1 MANCILSYKDS
12 LNNSKEFLKSIDA
25 IDDSLYIN
33 NRELFEEAVD
43 QLEEE
48 ALLSYKVSGK
58 TWLIDPAR
66 PNYAIPNTAVLDQI
80 DTKRKQLGIYD
91 SQEAGSIGEET
102 KTTPYKGAKDNT
114 KEYLIQQGAIDQYN
128 NILDLQKFRQINRKM
143 SEQANSRYGIS
154 DKRLWLEDNDTKAVP
169 NTEVLKQIDSVR
181 KQQRLFD
188 KQEFKY
194 PSGNYSVDDTLIER
208 FFRNNDVVSIKDMLQ
223 NISKQGH
230 ALSPL
235 ANHLLKYTKGY
246 DNISLEVKP
255 YDSNKEAAGIF
266 NNKTKQIFIYKG
278 APVFKGDHTH
288 VILHEILHALT
299 WSKLRFEENAKI
311 VSKFDQLRNVAK
323 QTLGDN
329 YFLSNNDEF
338 ITGLFTSSE
347 FIKQLQ
353 GVSATNEQFK
363 NLWEEILDYILRL
376 FNVDKTNTSLYSQ
389 SVALASQIM
398 EQGYQVE
405 QSLEQE
411 TNETE
416 LSDFIR
422 KETKLGK
429 VTATDTTVL
438 KRLLSSS
445 SKLVFGTYYFDRS
458 GDTDLFETSD
468 KSTIS
473 YVTDS
478 SLYSKI
484 NNRPIQEIFSIYG
497 HTAMETK
504 LGIMSS
510 IVERLHS
517 DNFNGKLFRYINSRV
532 GGVEIRIVE
541 NTGKG
546 MFVSDNNLYIDLQG
560 VSNTIVNNNISDISE
575 YLNTVLSEELIH
587 LVVDSYITNEDY
599 QNIYNETPKNIIDG
613 IQQVY
618 MFADP
623 TVNIV
628 VDEYLRM
635 LIQDHFFG
643 KTTEL
648 IKNQNV
654 EITQPFLYQIFI
666 NTWEFIRDFFKK
678 EYPRYTKQVVD
689 KSIEMINES
698 QGDTK
703 DVFQLS
709 TEDVLPNEITP
720 ELKSKLHEFASALGI
735 EISVLDDL
743 IERRGVNGIA
753 QIRDFKI
760 LLQNGKESA
769 LGEEISHFLV
779 RLLDNESD
787 LKKRIMEE
795 APRTRLYKKLRQDP
809 GYKQAYGDNTQLFK
823 EEVAAKLI
831 SLYLSDK
838 ELFNHWAGSDQL
850 IENLVRWIKDFFKWL
865 RGNVKLNSFIEA
877 SQQILDLNTSNL
889 VLSQA
894 ADAQEMYSI
903 AEFINRT
910 QKLESVNYDIKNV
923 DKLLINISNTILD
936 YEGYPGDKKEK
947 RNFIFQAGEN
957 AERDK
962 FYSTAKLTTLGLELK
977 DKLEFLGDKEIVFYT
992 RMYVSPALETRL
1004 MMEFGSNIRIE
1015 RTNVEQPI
1023 FDADGNY
1030 ITMSDET
1037 NTLQDIIDREVEKSP
1052 NVRLLAVD
1060 NSTISVKG
1068 AQARQYNQKTANY
1081 KPIKD
1086 GIKASYKAKEKLEIN
1101 DKFKNE
1107 LAQLNQGQLITK
1119 VEEAFKIINK
1129 EIQDINVLEG
1139 VLKKM
1144 GEEEVSKLFRDEYGN
1159 ITLPKEPAQQALWF
1173 IKEKDKLEKG
1183 ILQFVGTIESVTAFF
1198 SERNLTNYQTVRDLI
1213 EKANQTV
1220 DKKEQDRL
1228 YENAIQELAL
1238 ITKMG
1243 NSWREYISQ
1252 FREIIQGYPKTETV
1266 QKLLSDLE
1274 GQIDQT
1280 KRIARELSKE
1290 AVSKYLAGK
1299 SFDAINL
1306 VNKELIAHYD
1316 KILQNPGLSKEKREE
1331 VELNK
1336 SRVKIKNH
1344 EDIISIFNGD
1354 IKDIDGTTVWIKHLH
1369 NSSDS
1374 LLGSV
1379 NVMIQKAYAEVE
1391 VETMQ
1396 RAQDMGAKVREEM
1409 TKANVTQKD
1418 IEDNLVISEDFYMEE
1433 LQPDGTRKWV
1443 KKSRLALLNPWQN
1456 LYVRFEKKLPMDEA
1470 YSKWS
1475 EAKKARLMSDTE
1487 IDALRKDYEAKR
1499 DTFNKWENQ
1508 NWNKKYLKEFNERY
1522 DELLQDERNKELLE
1536 EVKKTQ
1542 QEIYSD
1548 INENTLLLQSET
1560 DLNNVDHLN
1569 SLIEDGYRQLK
1580 KLKRDTY
1587 DDGSPKVDR
1596 DLEIAKL
1603 LQKKAE
1609 IDRPFYEYSSDTKR
1623 FRNDFKVFLSTLSEI
1638 PDDVYATMLSK
1649 LEGES
1654 FSELYEYAVQSAPHQ
1669 VKIWLDLF
1677 TVVRYSPEW
1686 YAKRKVVVDQITEV
1700 SNQLADAYGKNKTDL
1715 GEIWSQLFTLT
1726 SPLRD
1731 EDNILDGA
1739 DATPE
1744 VQSKVL
1750 EFEKEIES
1758 IKLLTRMER
1767 EGIYSPEI
1775 KKLKEELGKLI
1786 KDLNELQLSVTT
1798 DYYNQAFMEQAENTG
1813 FKDAFVA
1820 AYPSVPMS
1828 YQSNLLDVI
1837 NTSQFRTFVNDNPD
1851 HPFVEWFK
1859 NNHLEK
1865 TSYNETGEASLTMV
1879 PTYIW
1884 YKKEPK
1890 DKKEILTLPSHKYS
1904 VRKVKEDFVTK
1915 KVDWDTW
1922 NPITKE
1928 FLPLKDNREFKN
1940 PAYTKLRTSS
1950 DSKNIGLRNILDE
1963 ITKFHV
1969 STQVNS
1975 IVQESKIGFA
1985 LPSMAKQD
1993 LDNGFFKNI
2002 YNNFLDKQNRFEQ
2015 GEGNYD
2021 ETVEPESKKG
2031 FLNRVISWLNG
2042 WIDDKPDSNESET
2055 TKFQRI
2061 AVPYTHY
2068 MEPERVSKDI
2078 LLSTTMFAAS
2088 TGKADRMF
2096 KSLNT
2101 FKLIEEVLENPPKL
2115 DKKGR
2120 MTGVNS
2126 NRIKALAFSKEYHV
2140 YGVNKKYELGRGA
2153 DQALN
2158 TIRKINTVGSL
2169 GFPFGFANT
2178 LKNNLQGRLQNL
2190 IGGRFADWSSPA
2202 SMRKAAGN
2210 LNINFISWI
2219 AQSEVEPS
2227 KRTLDFH
2234 IINYMNPQLSGDIYQ
2249 HLFSGAGTRI
2259 AKDRH
2264 IYLLNEGMEFS
2275 ISVNLL
2281 YGHLY
2286 HVKVKNEKGEQKTL
2300 YDILEFKDGKI
2311 RPKEGWVTLKGER
2324 VVDDQYLLDTKLAYK
2339 TAAEYIQ
2346 GKVVD
2351 KTALTQTTIGQAL
2364 SYFKNWLLP
2373 MLRRRYDKK
2382 RENYMIGENL
2392 EGYWRTSLRLT
2403 LIMTRD
2409 FLRDGKLYW
2418 NTFTPEEKRN
2428 FITTAQEIGFMMVS
2442 LALLSL
2448 AFGFDADDPD
2458 KFKKLKDNSYA
2469 KNLALLI
2476 VLGAKNETESLSF
2489 MPFFNIEQQVVPPI
2503 LTEGSKWVKNPTIGF
2518 AIIDNTWKTA
2528 NYTYDLLAG
2537 SESAYYKQNMPQ
2549 YGIEK
2554 GDTKAMHY
2562 LLKIAQIDDVINQ
2575 VNPERKIQSM
2585 ISMMKM

>member
-1 MANCILSYKDS
+1 MSNCILSSPRAID
-12 LNNSKEFLKSIDA
+12 NSKEFLKSIDA

-33 NRELFEEAVD
+33 NRELFQEAVD
-43 QLEEE
+43 QLEDETK
-48 ALLSYKVSGK
+48 ASYNVTGK
-58 TWLIDPAR
+58 TWQIDPAR

-102 KTTPYKGAKDNT
+102 EVLPPDEQVVYKMRVVNALQSNKVREPKLDNLQGFYNDLLKQGIPNQQIDLVKDVLSDVKGKVTKEDLIRELLVRYSYSVEVNTATTKLADNKYAVEIHNEYSTGLYISTLGSEESGDMEYGVYLNGMLQSIFDSKQEAELFIHNVYNQPSKPTSYYSNLTVPGGTNYTENEIKTPGITPSITGHAQFSTKEGIGWFRSDNKTIPNVDVSKLSEKEKEDYDRYYDAIPTKTRRILEVQSDLFQKGRDYDNLTKTPINESVGGALIYESWLKERKGIDLGYEEGERFGPLYEEYGEYAKQQTGRIVKVENIPNQFLQLLNKDNQWIT
-114 KEYLIQQGAIDQYN
+114 FFIKSIIQDSAKRGYEKVLFPSGDTASKIEGHETLEEFVKSKQAR
-128 NILDLQKFRQINRKM
+128 LFEIN
-143 SEQANSRYGIS
+143 QTIS
-154 DKRLWLEDNDTKAVP
+154 DYNKDYEEGYVEDQGGTYEKRGSEYYFIHSFPV
-169 NTEVLKQIDSVR
+169 
-181 KQQRLFD
+181 
-188 KQEFKY
+188 
-194 PSGNYSVDDTLIER
+194 
-208 FFRNNDVVSIKDMLQ
+208 
-223 NISKQGH
+223 NISKEERTVK
-230 ALSPL
+230 S
-235 ANHLLKYTKGY
+235 TKEDFESAY
-246 DNISLEVKP
+246 
-255 YDSNKEAAGIF
+255 KE
-266 NNKTKQIFIYKG
+266 
-278 APVFKGDHTH
+278 
-288 VILHEILHALT
+288 L
-299 WSKLRFEENAKI
+299 
-311 VSKFDQLRNVAK
+311 
-323 QTLGDN
+323 
-329 YFLSNNDEF
+329 
-338 ITGLFTSSE
+338 TSSFVGE
-347 FIKQLQ
+347 
-353 GVSATNEQFK
+353 K
-363 NLWEEILDYILRL
+363 N
-376 FNVDKTNTSLYSQ
+376 Q
-389 SVALASQIM
+389 
-398 EQGYQVE
+398 
-405 QSLEQE
+405 LEQE
-411 TNETE
+411 IESAQQDFGKLRAIWKFYEDTVGNILKKNYKDKINRITDEYGNQWWE
-416 LSDFIR
+416 LSM
-422 KETKLGK
+422 
-429 VTATDTTVL
+429 
-438 KRLLSSS
+438 
-445 SKLVFGTYYFDRS
+445 DRS
-458 GDTDLFETSD
+458 RDL
-468 KSTIS
+468 
-473 YVTDS
+473 
-478 SLYSKI
+478 
-484 NNRPIQEIFSIYG
+484 
-497 HTAMETK
+497 
-504 LGIMSS
+504 
-510 IVERLHS
+510 
-517 DNFNGKLFRYINSRV
+517 
-532 GGVEIRIVE
+532 
-541 NTGKG
+541 
-546 MFVSDNNLYIDLQG
+546 
-560 VSNTIVNNNISDISE
+560 SDI
-575 YLNTVLSEELIH
+575 
-587 LVVDSYITNEDY
+587 
-599 QNIYNETPKNIIDG
+599 
-613 IQQVY
+613 
-618 MFADP
+618 M
-623 TVNIV
+623 
-628 VDEYLRM
+628 
-635 LIQDHFFG
+635 
-643 KTTEL
+643 
-648 IKNQNV
+648 
-654 EITQPFLYQIFI
+654 
-666 NTWEFIRDFFKK
+666 
-678 EYPRYTKQVVD
+678 
-689 KSIEMINES
+689 
-698 QGDTK
+698 
-703 DVFQLS
+703 FQLS

-720 ELKSKLHEFASALGI
+720 ELKNKLHEFASALGI
-735 EISVLDDL
+735 SIEVLDDL
-743 IERRGVNGIA
+743 IEKRNLNGVA

-760 LLQNGKESA
+760 LLQNGREGA
-769 LGEEISHFLV
+769 LTEEVAHFLV

-809 GYKQAYGDNTQLFK
+809 GYKKAYGDNTQLFK

-936 YEGYPGDKKEK
+936 YEGYPVDKKEK

-957 AERDK
+957 LERDK

-1004 MMEFGSNIRIE
+1004 MMEFGSKIRIE

-1030 ITMSDET
+1030 VTMGEET
-1037 NTLQDIIDREVEKSP
+1037 NTLQDIIDRELAKSP

-1068 AQARQYNQKTANY
+1068 AQSRQYNQKTANY

-1107 LAQLNQGQLITK
+1107 LSQLNQGQLITK
-1119 VEEAFKIINK
+1119 VEEAFKIINR

-1159 ITLPKEPAQQALWF
+1159 ITLPKKPAQQAIQF
-1173 IKEKDKLEKG
+1173 IKEMNKLEKG

-1316 KILQNPGLSKEKREE
+1316 KILQDPGLSKEKKEE

-1336 SRVKIKNH
+1336 SRVRIKNH

-1433 LQPDGTRKWV
+1433 LQPDGSRKWV

-1456 LYVRFEKKLPMDEA
+1456 LHVRFEKKLPMDEA

-1475 EAKKARLMSDTE
+1475 EAKKARLLSEEE
-1487 IDALRKDYEAKR
+1487 ITNLRKDYEAKR

-1508 NWNKKYLKEFNERY
+1508 NWNKKYLQEFNERY

-1536 EVKKTQ
+1536 DVKKTQ

-1587 DDGSPKVDR
+1587 DDGSPKVDK

-1677 TVVRYSPEW
+1677 TVVRYSSEW

-1865 TSYNETGEASLTMV
+1865 TSYNETGESSLTMV

-2002 YNNFLDKQNRFEQ
+2002 YNNFLNKQNRFEQ

-2031 FLNRVISWLNG
+2031 FLNTVISWLNG

-2153 DQALN
+2153 DRTLTAIRDIN
-2158 TIRKINTVGSL
+2158 TIGSL

-2311 RPKEGWVTLKGER
+2311 KPKEGWVTLKGER

-2562 LLKIAQIDDVINQ
+2562 LLKVTQFDDLLSNIH
-2575 VNPERKIQSM
+2575 PERKVQSL
-2585 ISMMKM
+2585 ISMMKI